1 MKAGQEILLK
11 TTQMLPQ
18 LKEAGVV
25 DAGGKGLLIFLE
37 AAAQGVYKTGE
48 VSLREISAGRS
59 PDGQAVTTADFAR
72 LATSDIKFAYCTEFF
87 INLNAPEAL
96 EKSEHG
102 LKLFLDN
109 IGDSIVVVGDD
120 DIIKVHVHTNH
131 PGDVLEKAMTY
142 GFLSNLKIENM
153 KLQHTNLIEGDAFK
167 TVAASVVSPDTAP
180 VGSPFSSA
188 YSDADAPVKAEPPK
202 EAGIVAVAMGEG
214 MAKLFKDLGADA
226 VIEGGQT
233 MNPSTEDFLDAI
245 GKLTAKSI
253 ILLPNNKNVI
263 LAAQQAAKLY
273 KEKTVYTIPSR
284 TMPEGFAAMIN
295 YLSVLPVEE
304 MTQNMTE
311 AVNEVKTGQITLAVR
326 DTVLNGKTIKQGDI
340 LCMESDDIKIVSE
353 DMEDGAV
360 ELLEGMTTEGSEMV
374 TIYYGAD
381 VTEDDA
387 ARIKNRLIAQKP
399 EVEVE
404 LHNGGQPLYHYIFS
418 VE

>member
-1 MKAGQEILLK
+1 
-11 TTQMLPQ
+11 
-18 LKEAGVV
+18 
-25 DAGGKGLLIFLE
+25 
-37 AAAQGVYKTGE
+37 
-48 VSLREISAGRS
+48 
-59 PDGQAVTTADFAR
+59 
-72 LATSDIKFAYCTEFF
+72 
-87 INLNAPEAL
+87 
-96 EKSEHG
+96 
-102 LKLFLDN
+102 
-109 IGDSIVVVGDD
+109 
-120 DIIKVHVHTNH
+120 
-131 PGDVLEKAMTY
+131 LEKAMTY

-167 TVAASVVSPDTAP
+167 TVAASAVLPAEAM
-180 VGSPFSSA
+180 VGPAVLSA
-188 YSDADAPVKAEPPK
+188 AYAADAPVKAEPPK

-214 MAKLFKDLGADA
+214 MAKLFIDLGADA

-304 MTQNMTE
+304 MTQNMTD

-353 DMEDGAV
+353 NMEDGAV
-360 ELLEGMTTEGSEMV
+360 ELLASMTAEGSEMV

-381 VTEDDA
+381 VTEESA
-387 ARIKNRLIAQKP
+387 ARIKDRLIAQKP